1 MLTYLPVWNGALD
14 RAERCPSL
22 STYLGHSPLASVI
35 ERQDSLSAEPTLRGR
50 MRGPARHARGEYD
63 AAITRG
69 LQRGVSYRVLCKQF
83 HLSMSVVRRVAKA
96 LARG

>member
-50 MRGPARHARGEYD
+50 CRGRDTHVRGSHD
-63 AAITRG
+63 AAIQRG
-69 LQRGVSYRVLCKQF
+69 LRLGVSYRCLARQYG
-83 HLSMSVVRRVAKA
+83 LSVSVVRRVAQEA
-96 LARG
+96 ARG